1 MDKDLITMLVC
12 TVCKKQLETC
22 PAGDGLL
29 CGKCQLVFPVLDE
42 IPVMLTDEAVPV
54 ETWQGSLPSKPSQ

>member
-12 TVCKKQLETC
+12 TVCKQQLELC
-22 PAGDGLL
+22 PADDGLL
-29 CGKCQLVFPVLDE
+29 CEKCQLVFPVLDD

-54 ETWQGSLPSKPSQ
+54 EKWQGSLPSA